1 MVKRLLLLVM
11 LMSGCMVANAQA
23 DSDKDFISQTSK
35 DLVNQ
40 WDTEAFQNVLNLLNQ
55 LFSYNTEEISVWG
68 SNAIKATKTAITTPY
83 KGITEGKMLMIRPST
98 FTGHFNV
105 VNNRWVY
112 QGAADDLQFSFK
124 DQEGNSC
131 LALITSSGNTQTI
144 TLTYEYDEKKFEED
158 DDDDDGGLL
167 DFQFKGLKDVMKDI
181 RLISIELPEHFEI
194 SFTQGNKQLMLTKV
208 DFELSNSTEWDALK
222 DGFMVSVNSSY
233 AKSTATRAGTGTFE
247 VGMNRVGYKPG
258 EGINFGFYAKNDGN
272 PVISF
277 GLNMPGT
284 LNLDDGI
291 FGYEKEKGLVFKN
304 IGLQSLNLDI
314 DIMGRI
320 QARGNIP
327 DLYKFVSALTD
338 TSGKEDEAAAKQAL
352 SELSSMMSGGIYYNN
367 GTDSQG
373 SFGLNL
379 VYNEE
384 EEEWTMQPTISF
396 TSDNTAM
403 PLQEFFTKEN
413 FSDFVDGMA
422 TITGSIMEV
431 AAAVKNSVSRMDS
444 EATDI
449 DKLPIIDVIE
459 PGAEVFTVGGQ
470 SVTPSATLP
479 RGTYIIKTTAGTYKF
494 IKK

>member
-35 DLVNQ
+35 DLIDQ
-40 WDTEAFQNVLNLLNQ
+40 WDAEAFQNVLNLLNQ

-124 DQEGNSC
+124 DKDGNSC

-144 TLTYEYDEKKFEED
+144 TLTYEYDEDDFDDD
-158 DDDDDGGLL
+158 DDDDDGLL
-167 DFQFKGLKDVMKDI
+167 DFHFKGLKDVMKDI
-181 RLISIELPEHFEI
+181 RLISLELPEHFEI
-194 SFTQGNKQLMLTKV
+194 SFTQANKQLMVTKV

-222 DGFMVSVNSSY
+222 DGLMVSVSSSF
-233 AKSTATRAGTGTFE
+233 AKSTSTRAGTGTFE
-247 VGMNRVGYKPG
+247 LGMKRVGYKPG
-258 EGINFGFYAKNDGN
+258 EGINLGFYAKNDGN

-284 LNLDDGI
+284 LNLDDGVLD
-291 FGYEKEKGLVFKN
+291 YKKDKGLEFKN

-314 DIMGRI
+314 DILGRI
-320 QARGNIP
+320 QARGSIP
-327 DLYKFVSALTD
+327 DLYKFVTALTD
-338 TSGKEDEAAAKQAL
+338 TSGREDEAAAKQAL
-352 SELSSMMSGGIYYNN
+352 SDLSSMMSGGIYYNN

-373 SFGLNL
+373 SLGLNL

-384 EEEWTMQPTISF
+384 EEEWTMQPIISF
-396 TSDNTAM
+396 TSANTAM

-413 FSDFVDGMA
+413 FSDFVEGVT
-422 TITGSIMEV
+422 TITSSILEV
-431 AAAVKNSVSRMDS
+431 ATAMKNSVSRMDS

-449 DKLPIIDVIE
+449 DKLPVIDVIE